1 MAEFYEREIIFNHR
15 KAKLYE
21 KYESGGCFFFVF
33 FVPIR
38 FSNIYME
45 EIIVSPSNPRVKNVL
60 KLKEKSSERKS
71 QDLIVVEG
79 LREILMAKENG
90 FDVKTLFVCDDI
102 AGKKSKE
109 LISSATHLVRISKE
123 VFEKITYRENSDGL
137 LALVRPKHLR
147 LNDLKLSSNP
157 LLIILESVEKP
168 GNLGAILRTADAS
181 GADAVIVCDPKTD
194 IYNPNSIRS
203 SIGCVFSKQVVAT
216 TSEDVIKFLQEKK
229 IKSYPAALTAKK
241 KYTDVDFTV
250 PVAIIL
256 GTEADGLSEK
266 WINPSQDQIIIPM
279 LGKTDS
285 LNVSA
290 SCAVIVYE
298 AVRQR
303 AIQK

>member
-1 MAEFYEREIIFNHR
+1 MF
-15 KAKLYE
+15 L
-21 KYESGGCFFFVF
+21 FVF

-38 FSNIYME
+38 FSKIYME
-45 EIIVSPSNPRVKNVL
+45 EIIISPANPRIKNVL

-90 FDVKTLFVCDDI
+90 FGIKTLFVCDVI

-109 LISSATHLVRISKE
+109 LVSSVHHLVRISKE

-137 LALVRPKHLR
+137 LALVQPRHIR
-147 LNDLKLSSNP
+147 LSDLKLSATP
-157 LLIILESVEKP
+157 LLVVLESVEKP
-168 GNLGAILRTADAS
+168 GNLGAVLRTADAS
-181 GADAVIVCDPKTD
+181 GVDAVIVCDPKTD
-194 IYNPNSIRS
+194 IYNPNLIRS
-203 SIGCVFSKQVVAT
+203 SIGCIFSKQTVAA
-216 TSEDVIKFLQEKK
+216 SYEEVIKYLKEKN
-229 IKSYPAALTAKK
+229 IRSFAAALTAKK
-241 KYTDVDFTV
+241 NYTESDYKV
-250 PVAIIL
+250 PSAIVL
-256 GTEADGLSEK
+256 GTEAEGLSEK
-266 WINPSQDQIIIPM
+266 WLKASDEQIKIPM

-303 AIQK
+303 FIRK